1 MPDTSSSPTH
11 PGLLLRPVEWHL
23 RRCAPAGGVPGLSL
37 KKTFSCSHTTIATQ
51 RWGWVHGG
59 GPGGILLPDG
69 QATAMTNL
77 SGHAAPEQQASRA
90 SCVCVHGLMTTQL
103 LRAGAMP
110 LLQFVSRHGKASGS
124 SGRRRRALRHAFC
137 SVPIP
142 VDLSRAAK
150 AVPRAPCSQSSCP
163 ALRPSCEPSTCWLH
177 CTWSCQFHAQRPACS
192 PPVQHVLHPI
202 TINSFEPAPIR
213 AFARRQLE
221 LMRKHGLSK
230 REAREQLEQ
239 EAEQ

>member
-11 PGLLLRPVEWHL
+11 PWTAAAPCRVAPQEVRTGRRRPRIEFEEDFLMQSYHDRHPEVGLGARWRPWRYPVARW
-23 RRCAPAGGVPGLSL
+23 A
-37 KKTFSCSHTTIATQ
+37 SHC
-51 RWGWVHGG
+51 H
-59 GPGGILLPDG
+59 D
-69 QATAMTNL
+69 NL

-103 LRAGAMP
+103 L
-110 LLQFVSRHGKASGS
+110 QFVSRHGKASVS

-230 REAREQLEQ
+230 KEAREHLEQ
-239 EAEQ
+239 EFEQ